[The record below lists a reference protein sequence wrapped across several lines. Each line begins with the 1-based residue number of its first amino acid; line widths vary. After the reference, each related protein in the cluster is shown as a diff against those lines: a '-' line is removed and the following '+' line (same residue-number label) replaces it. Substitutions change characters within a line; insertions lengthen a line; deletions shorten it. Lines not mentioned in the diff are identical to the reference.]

1 MPVSHIGLTVSHL
14 PTSCSFFLSALQPL
28 RYRYIGQQGN
38 QIGLGINNADFFLC
52 QETPGVKAGAAHIA
66 FTAHS
71 RAAVRDFYA
80 AALTA
85 GGRSNGAPASR
96 SDEDGHFNAAIL
108 DLDGNSIEVVFRNGP
123 DFRDDGTV
131 IEHSRVIRY
140 RRTVTES
147 FYDDRSVVS
156 SRSTQSLSRQASA
169 PVAPSVAPSAAS
181 KAPSV
186 ARSVSEPAIPQAPA
200 ASDGGNNGGNNG
212 GGASKHII
220 GALLGAAAGAAVAYA
235 MVASERDSA
244 KKEKDFE
251 AFKTAKAAMASVAQ
265 FAQGSGQPKLPQQDP
280 QPAYD
285 TKQLPPV
292 HRNIGDS
299 DSQYSSPR
307 ARSVRAIE
315 AAPSDHGPLYT
326 RAPTQIS
333 VSRQLEYAPAQ
344 SIAPSRVSKY
354 APASSVAP
362 SKVSEYVPAASVA
375 PSRVSEYVPAASV
388 ASSRVSEYVPAA
400 SVAPSKAASRSP
412 EPRAIEYV
420 PAASVAPS
428 KAPSR
433 AAELRAIEYDP
444 AASVAPSRL
453 SHRSKTSPELT
464 TAEKARSTV
473 SRAQSAA
480 PSSFISTFVP
490 DEFERRDTD
499 GVSVASHRS
508 SKSKKSS
515 HSKHRSGSRTRA
527 HSPTPSN
534 APSDAPSKAQ
544 SRMGSV
550 IGSILGR
557 GGDNKSI
564 VSNPFRDE
572 YEIDDYTDDD
582 DAYTIAPSDSISQV
596 SSSPSRRKHRSHR
609 SSRDKD
615 EHSVAGSSVS
625 KGSRSSK
632 HSSKSHKSRSSHSS
646 HYHTAEEEF
655 RNSVVSEPSDAST
668 IKPKTSRHPER
679 KDSATDYDEM
689 FDRVQYGSGNVPVR
703 GITPSMIKGGDPEE
717 GKSKSVMGYKMAQR
731 LRAFEGR

>member
-1 MPVSHIGLTVSHL
+1 MPVAHIGLTVSHL

-28 RYRYIGQQGN
+28 GYRFIGQQGN
-38 QIGLGINNADFFLC
+38 QIGLGIHDADFFLC

-66 FTAHS
+66 FTARN

-85 GGRSNGAPASR
+85 GGRPNGAPASR

-123 DFRDDGTV
+123 DLRDDGTV
-131 IEHSRVIRY
+131 IEHSRVITW

-147 FYDDRSVVS
+147 FRDDRSVVS
-156 SRSTQSLSRQASA
+156 SRSTQSLSKQASA
-169 PVAPSVAPSAAS
+169 PTTPSVAPSAAS

-186 ARSVSEPAIPQAPA
+186 ARSVSEPAIPQVSA
-200 ASDGGNNGGNNG
+200 ASESGNNG
-212 GGASKHII
+212 GGAARQII
-220 GALLGAAAGAAVAYA
+220 GTLLGAAAGAAVAYA

-265 FAQGSGQPKLPQQDP
+265 FAQGSEQPKLPQQDP
-280 QPAYD
+280 QPAFE
-285 TKQLPPV
+285 TQQLPPPV
-292 HRNIGDS
+292 HRNISDS

-315 AAPSDHGPLYT
+315 TAPSDHGPLYT

-344 SIAPSRVSKY
+344 SIAPSRVS
-354 APASSVAP
+354 
-362 SKVSEYVPAASVA
+362 
-375 PSRVSEYVPAASV
+375 
-388 ASSRVSEYVPAA
+388 EYVPAA
-400 SVAPSKAASRSP
+400 SVAPSKASSKSP
-412 EPRAIEYV
+412 ERRSIEYV

-433 AAELRAIEYDP
+433 AAELRAIEYNP
-444 AASVAPSRL
+444 APSVAPSRL
-453 SHRSKTSPELT
+453 SHRSKTSPELA
-464 TAEKARSTV
+464 TAEKAKSTV

-490 DEFERRDTD
+490 DEFERRNTD
-499 GVSVASHRS
+499 GGSVASHRS

-515 HSKHRSGSRTRA
+515 HTKHSSSKSRA
-527 HSPTPSN
+527 HSPSKAPSN
-534 APSDAPSKAQ
+534 APSKTQSKV
-544 SRMGSV
+544 GSV
-550 IGSILGR
+550 LGSILGR
-557 GGDNKSI
+557 GGDDKSI

-582 DAYTIAPSDSISQV
+582 DDYTIAPSDSISQI
-596 SSSPSRRKHRSHR
+596 SSSHSRRKHRSHR
-609 SSRDKD
+609 SSRDKH
-615 EHSVAGSSVS
+615 EPSVAGSSAS
-625 KGSRSSK
+625 KHSRSSK
-632 HSSKSHKSRSSHSS
+632 HSSKSHKSHSTAHSS

-655 RNSVVSEPSDAST
+655 RNSVISEPSDAST
-668 IKPKTSRHPER
+668 IKPKKSRHPER

-689 FDRVQYGSGNVPVR
+689 FDRVQYGSGTVPVR
-703 GITPSMIKGGDPEE
+703 GITPSMVNGGNPEE
-717 GKSKSVMGYKMAQR
+717 WKSKSVMGYKMAQR

>member
-28 RYRYIGQQGN
+28 GYRYIGQQGN
-38 QIGLGINNADFFLC
+38 QIGLGIYGADFFLC

-66 FTAHS
+66 LTAHS
-71 RAAVRDFYA
+71 RVAVRDFYA

-85 GGRSNGAPASR
+85 GGRPNGAPASR
-96 SDEDGHFNAAIL
+96 SDDDGHFNAAIL

-131 IEHSRVIRY
+131 IEHSRVITW
-140 RRTVTES
+140 RRTVTET
-147 FYDDRSVVS
+147 FRDDRSVAS
-156 SRSTQSLSRQASA
+156 RRSTQSLSKQASA
-169 PVAPSVAPSAAS
+169 PAAPSVAPSAAS

-186 ARSVSEPAIPQAPA
+186 ARSISEPTIPKASA
-200 ASDGGNNGGNNG
+200 ASESGNNG
-212 GGASKHII
+212 GGAAKQII
-220 GALLGAAAGAAVAYA
+220 GTLLGAAAGAAVAYA

-244 KKEKDFE
+244 KKEKEFD

-265 FAQGSGQPKLPQQDP
+265 FAQGSGEPKLPQQDP
-280 QPAYD
+280 QPVYEA
-285 TKQLPPV
+285 V
-292 HRNIGDS
+292 HRNINDS
-299 DSQYSSPR
+299 DSQYSR

-326 RAPTQIS
+326 KAPTQIS
-333 VSRQLEYAPAQ
+333 MSRQLEYAPAQ
-344 SIAPSRVSKY
+344 SIAPSRVSEY
-354 APASSVAP
+354 VPAASIAP
-362 SKVSEYVPAASVA
+362 SKAASRVSEYVPAASVA
-375 PSRVSEYVPAASV
+375 PSKAA
-388 ASSRVSEYVPAA
+388 SRVSEYVPAA

-433 AAELRAIEYDP
+433 AAELRAIEYTP

-453 SHRSKTSPELT
+453 SHRSKTNPELT

-473 SRAQSAA
+473 SRAQSTA

-499 GVSVASHRS
+499 DSSVASHRS
-508 SKSKKSS
+508 SKSKKSNHTK
-515 HSKHRSGSRTRA
+515 HSSSKSRA
-527 HSPTPSN
+527 HSPSPSK
-534 APSDAPSKAQ
+534 APSDAPSKLH
-544 SRMGSV
+544 SKVGSV
-550 IGSILGR
+550 LGSILGR
-557 GGDNKSI
+557 GGDDNKSI

-582 DAYTIAPSDSISQV
+582 NYTIAPSDSISQV
-596 SSSPSRRKHRSHR
+596 SSSHSRRKHRSHR
-609 SSRDKD
+609 SSKDKDKD
-615 EHSVAGSSVS
+615 EASVADSSAS
-625 KGSRSSK
+625 KHSRSSK
-632 HSSKSHKSRSSHSS
+632 HSSKSHKSRSSASS
-646 HYHTAEEEF
+646 SQYHTAEEEF

-668 IKPKTSRHPER
+668 IKPKSRHPER

-703 GITPSMIKGGDPEE
+703 GITPSMVKGGSPEE

>member
-28 RYRYIGQQGN
+28 GYRYIGQQGN
-38 QIGLGINNADFFLC
+38 QIGLGIYDADFFLC

-85 GGRSNGAPASR
+85 GGRPNGAPASR

-131 IEHSRVIRY
+131 IEHSRVITW

-147 FYDDRSVVS
+147 FRDDRSVVS
-156 SRSTQSLSRQASA
+156 SRSTQSLSKQASA
-169 PVAPSVAPSAAS
+169 PAAPSVAPSAAS

-200 ASDGGNNGGNNG
+200 APESGNG
-212 GGASKHII
+212 GGAAKQII
-220 GALLGAAAGAAVAYA
+220 GTLLGAAAGAAVAYA

-280 QPAYD
+280 QPAYE
-285 TKQLPPV
+285 TKQLPPPV
-292 HRNIGDS
+292 HRNISDS

-307 ARSVRAIE
+307 ARSIRAIE

-326 RAPTQIS
+326 KAPTQIS

-344 SIAPSRVSKY
+344 SIAP
-354 APASSVAP
+354 
-362 SKVSEYVPAASVA
+362 
-375 PSRVSEYVPAASV
+375 
-388 ASSRVSEYVPAA
+388 SRVSEYVPAA

-420 PAASVAPS
+420 QAASIAPS

-433 AAELRAIEYDP
+433 AAELRAIEYAP

-453 SHRSKTSPELT
+453 SHRSKTSPELA

-490 DEFERRDTD
+490 DEFERRNTD
-499 GVSVASHRS
+499 GGSVASHRS

-515 HSKHRSGSRTRA
+515 HSKHRSSSRSRA
-527 HSPTPSN
+527 HSPSPSK
-534 APSDAPSKAQ
+534 APSDAPSKAH
-544 SRMGSV
+544 SKVGSV
-550 IGSILGR
+550 LGSILGR
-557 GGDNKSI
+557 GGDDKSI

-582 DAYTIAPSDSISQV
+582 DDYTIAPSDSISQV
-596 SSSPSRRKHRSHR
+596 SSSHSRRKHRSHR

-615 EHSVAGSSVS
+615 EHSVAGSSAS
-625 KGSRSSK
+625 KHSRSSK

-646 HYHTAEEEF
+646 HYHTADEEF
-655 RNSVVSEPSDAST
+655 RNSVISEPSDAST
-668 IKPKTSRHPER
+668 IKPKKSRHPER

-703 GITPSMIKGGDPEE
+703 GITPSMVQGGSPEE